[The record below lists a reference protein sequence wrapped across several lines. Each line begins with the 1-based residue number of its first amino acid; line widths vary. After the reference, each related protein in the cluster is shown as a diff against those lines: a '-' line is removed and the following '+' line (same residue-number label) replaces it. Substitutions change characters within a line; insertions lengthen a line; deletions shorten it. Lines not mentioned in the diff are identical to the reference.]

1 MAVSTIGG
9 NILAAG
15 VLTVSI
21 TPVSVAASTSVE
33 QSFTVP
39 GVRVGDFVTVAAP
52 SLVAGVSAE
61 QARVSAANT
70 VAITFQNSTLAGV
83 VPAAGAYQFLAV
95 RPESGTFGSFAP

>member
-1 MAVSTIGG
+1 MAVSTIAG
-9 NILAAG
+9 NILGAG
-15 VLTVSI
+15 VFTVSI

-39 GVRVGDFVTVAAP
+39 GVRVGDYVAVVSP
-52 SLVAGVSAE
+52 SLAAGVGVE
-61 QARVSAANT
+61 QARVTAANT